1 MKFTIERSTLLKL
14 LTHVQNVV
22 EKRQTIPILS
32 NIKIDV
38 VKDLEGERVT
48 IKATDMDLEVI
59 ESAAAKV
66 EDGGSVTASAHKLL
80 EIARKLPEGAEVEI
94 ALDAKTSQLKISS
107 GRTKFQLATLPG
119 DEFPSISEGSM
130 PINFTLTAAELSSL
144 FDRTLFA
151 VSQEETRYYLNGIYM
166 HEKGEGKDAVLKAA
180 ATDGHRLATA
190 EVSLPEGAKGMAGI
204 IVPKKTVGEVQK
216 LVAELL
222 EDVKISINPNKIR
235 FEIADLILTSKLID
249 GTYPDYERVIPT
261 GNDKFAEVDSD
272 ALANAV
278 DCVAVICEKSKGVKL
293 KIAKNKV
300 AVTASSADEGSAE
313 TDVEAE
319 YEGETIEIGFNFRY
333 LLDILGQTKGAK
345 VKLAMLDASSPVIVT
360 DMSDDAVT
368 YVIMPMRV

>member
-1 MKFTIERSTLLKL
+1 MKFTIERSVLLKL

-38 VKDLEGERVT
+38 VKDLEGERIT
-48 IKATDMDLEVI
+48 IKATDMDLEVV

-144 FDRTLFA
+144 FDRTMFA

-180 ATDGHRLATA
+180 ATDGHRLAAA
-190 EVSLPEGAKGMAGI
+190 EVPLPEGAKGMAGI

-235 FEIADLILTSKLID
+235 FEIADLVLTSKLID
-249 GTYPDYERVIPT
+249 GTYPDYERVIPV

-272 ALANAV
+272 ALAGAV

-293 KIAKNKV
+293 KIAKNKI

-319 YEGETIEIGFNFRY
+319 YAGEAVEIGFNFRY

-345 VKLAMLDASSPVIVT
+345 VRFAMLDASSPVIVT
-360 DMSDDAVT
+360 DLSDDAVT

>member
-130 PINFTLTAAELSSL
+130 PINFT
-144 FDRTLFA
+144 D
-151 VSQEETRYYLNGIYM
+151 I
-166 HEKGEGKDAVLKAA
+166 
-180 ATDGHRLATA
+180 TDS
-190 EVSLPEGAKGMAGI
+190 V
-204 IVPKKTVGEVQK
+204 
-216 LVAELL
+216 
-222 EDVKISINPNKIR
+222 
-235 FEIADLILTSKLID
+235 
-249 GTYPDYERVIPT
+249 
-261 GNDKFAEVDSD
+261 
-272 ALANAV
+272 
-278 DCVAVICEKSKGVKL
+278 
-293 KIAKNKV
+293 
-300 AVTASSADEGSAE
+300 
-313 TDVEAE
+313 VEA
-319 YEGETIEIGFNFRY
+319 
-333 LLDILGQTKGAK
+333 
-345 VKLAMLDASSPVIVT
+345 VK
-360 DMSDDAVT
+360 
-368 YVIMPMRV
+368 

>member
-1 MKFTIERSTLLKL
+1 MKFTIERSVLLKL

-38 VKDLEGERVT
+38 VKDLEGERIT
-48 IKATDMDLEVI
+48 IKATDMDLEVV
-59 ESAAAKV
+59 ESAVAKV

-80 EIARKLPEGAEVEI
+80 EITRKLPEGSEVEI

-144 FDRTLFA
+144 FDRTMFA

-166 HEKGEGKDAVLKAA
+166 HEKGEGKDAILRAA
-180 ATDGHRLATA
+180 ATDGHRLAAA
-190 EVSLPEGAKGMAGI
+190 EVPLPEGAKGMAGI
-204 IVPKKTVGEVQK
+204 IVPKKTVGEIQK

-272 ALANAV
+272 ALASAV

-293 KIAKNKV
+293 KIAKNKI

-319 YEGETIEIGFNFRY
+319 YTGEAIEIGFNFRY